1 MHDHAPWYWVGR
13 KNVSRLICTR
23 CRDCVHAAASTWALS
38 THTGSGRSSSA
49 LASPAICY
57 KSSPKTF
64 LWLICVGSTSWES
77 CWTFQCRP
85 LAHHCKTKRKL
96 GTLSEQTSVVNPRQR
111 LLTHRRGR
119 GVANQ
124 QTTPHHHISS
134 DNCLSALK
142 LDINCPY
149 SYKLTHSS
157 YLLQMALASKFVAR
171 GKNLRGITKGT
182 NYTNPNTKAT
192 RASVFCASLQGMK
205 RMTIMSRCA
214 IWNHIQSFAFLH
226 RGWFSCWSIDWL
238 IFEEKVSD
246 QLGKFNRFA
255 GSWRGIPFREMSVTV
270 RHCPLVGKEAFP
282 RTVSLH
288 QENRRRLE
296 GSLYSGDYKRVQT
309 TWNVDLIDLW
319 T

>member
-1 MHDHAPWYWVGR
+1 
-13 KNVSRLICTR
+13 
-23 CRDCVHAAASTWALS
+23 
-38 THTGSGRSSSA
+38 
-49 LASPAICY
+49 
-57 KSSPKTF
+57 
-64 LWLICVGSTSWES
+64 
-77 CWTFQCRP
+77 
-85 LAHHCKTKRKL
+85 
-96 GTLSEQTSVVNPRQR
+96 
-111 LLTHRRGR
+111 
-119 GVANQ
+119 
-124 QTTPHHHISS
+124 
-134 DNCLSALK
+134 
-142 LDINCPY
+142 
-149 SYKLTHSS
+149 
-157 YLLQMALASKFVAR
+157 MALASKFVAR

-296 GSLYSGDYKRVQT
+296 GSLYSRDYKTVQT
-309 TWNVDLIDLW
+309 TWNVDLTSKTAPWKWGLQTRMRIGDGRGDVQFTSSSNFFCSFPMW
-319 T
+319 KY